1 MKTKEEFKQQLDERY
16 ESHCSIMESSNT
28 PEKYWPTSFLSMD
41 VFDFTLYDCEA
52 EQTWAASM
60 LRVIDCILNKTTF
73 EFQGMSDD
81 NYNTYLAMVNMP
93 FLCNKLEWGG
103 SIRGAWFATYGKRE
117 FKVCCGDITFSSQ
130 EIPTFMQA
138 VLEWSKEHGIE
149 P

>member
-1 MKTKEEFKQQLDERY
+1 MKTKEEFKQELEERY

-60 LRVIDCILNKTTF
+60 LRVIDCILNRTTF

-93 FLCNKLEWGG
+93 FLCVV
-103 SIRGAWFATYGKRE
+103 S
-117 FKVCCGDITFSSQ
+117 
-130 EIPTFMQA
+130 
-138 VLEWSKEHGIE
+138 
-149 P
+149 